1 MTQRERQWQPVRLGD
16 EVPPPAGAYSPAAR
30 AGGFVFVSGQ
40 VPRDPVTGALVGDDV
55 ESQTEQVIA
64 NIKRALEAA
73 GASLTD
79 VVSIIVYLA
88 DIDDWVDSTRS
99 TRRSCPRPIR
109 RAPHSA
115 PICAESLWRSA
126 RSHTSVPK
134 KVPSV
139 QAASGA

>member
-16 EVPPPAGAYSPAAR
+16 DVPPPVGAYSPAAR

-40 VPRDPVTGALVGDDV
+40 VPRDPVTGSLVGNDV
-55 ESQTEQVIA
+55 ESQTAQVIA

-88 DIDDWVDSTRS
+88 DIDDWGRFNEAYKKLMPTPYPTR
-99 TRRSCPRPIR
+99 TALGANLRGIFVEI
-109 RAPHSA
+109 SA
-115 PICAESLWRSA
+115 VAYVGS
-126 RSHTSVPK
+126 
-134 KVPSV
+134 
-139 QAASGA
+139 

>member
-88 DIDDWVDSTRS
+88 DIDDWGRFNAKYKEIMPTPYPTR
-99 TRRSCPRPIR
+99 TALGANLRGIFVEI
-109 RAPHSA
+109 SA
-115 PICAESLWRSA
+115 VAYVGS
-126 RSHTSVPK
+126 
-134 KVPSV
+134 
-139 QAASGA
+139 